1 MEIIIWII
9 STPNDRNNHTG
20 KTQSNF
26 VNALLS
32 LNARI
37 ANILSVGF
45 QMTVSH
51 KVMKIQN
58 IIRAFASD
66 KNIISAQI
74 FLFSV
79 LLMLEKNK
87 EIEIRHAMSS
97 HTKWKL
103 KFCGLSIVK
112 KFENDDG
119 IYVHVSKAN
128 DM

>member
-1 MEIIIWII
+1 M
-9 STPNDRNNHTG
+9 
-20 KTQSNF
+20 
-26 VNALLS
+26 VNAELS

-37 ANILSVGF
+37 AKMLSVGF

-58 IIRAFASD
+58 IISALASD

-87 EIEIRHAMSS
+87 EIEIRHAISS
-97 HTKWKL
+97 HTK
-103 KFCGLSIVK
+103 
-112 KFENDDG
+112 
-119 IYVHVSKAN
+119 
-128 DM
+128 

>member
-1 MEIIIWII
+1 METIIWII
-9 STPNDRNNHTG
+9 STPNDKNNHTG

-32 LNARI
+32 LSARI

-74 FLFSV
+74 FFIFSSFDTW
-79 LLMLEKNK
+79 K
-87 EIEIRHAMSS
+87 EQRNWDSS
-97 HTKWKL
+97 
-103 KFCGLSIVK
+103 CY
-112 KFENDDG
+112 E
-119 IYVHVSKAN
+119 
-128 DM
+128 

>member
-1 MEIIIWII
+1 L
-9 STPNDRNNHTG
+9 
-20 KTQSNF
+20 

-51 KVMKIQN
+51 KVIKIQN
-58 IIRAFASD
+58 IMRALASD
-66 KNIISAQI
+66 RNIISAQI

-79 LLMLEKNK
+79 LLILEKNK

-97 HTKWKL
+97 HMK
-103 KFCGLSIVK
+103 
-112 KFENDDG
+112 
-119 IYVHVSKAN
+119 
-128 DM
+128 

>member
-1 MEIIIWII
+1 M
-9 STPNDRNNHTG
+9 NNHIG
-20 KTQSNF
+20 KTQSNL

-51 KVMKIQN
+51 KVIKIQN
-58 IIRAFASD
+58 IMRALARD

-79 LLMLEKNK
+79 LLILEKNK
-87 EIEIRHAMSS
+87 EIEIHHAMSS
-97 HTKWKL
+97 HTK
-103 KFCGLSIVK
+103 
-112 KFENDDG
+112 
-119 IYVHVSKAN
+119 
-128 DM
+128 